1 MLLLSGHSLTP
12 ERPVEMEALQVSLKE
27 RDATATAE
35 PADMEG
41 IGINSWM
48 LSDRGPGK
56 GTVWRVRSI
65 RRNYINRTTQ
75 VDLEHAVN
83 SLRDVLLFG
92 EIKAANISGGST
104 CTAAQAIRYILA
116 RQSDWVLGQI
126 DYNVSNPYKFD
137 GDSLYDAIETVC
149 KTLPDCWWTY
159 DMSVYP
165 FRLNIIRKPAGVACE
180 LNPERNLRTVTKT
193 IDKSGM
199 YTRFYPIGYDNLQ
212 LSGGG
217 YVEKN
222 TDLYGVIAQTATDNS
237 KETEAELRAWANER
251 LEKHAEPVVSIEAD
265 GLELADATGESLDRM
280 TLGRICRIPL
290 PEFGTTIE
298 ERIIELNWPDAV
310 HEPES
315 VRVKLANTVEDVTSI
330 IAENMRTAGRSAR
343 KSTRVSQED
352 HAWFEDTDNHVAMVA
367 TGIIGTDA
375 NGKPNWTRLSEIN
388 VNEDGI
394 YYQVKS
400 VQGEVV
406 VANTRIDQN
415 ENHINLEANRAKSAE
430 SYLSGQLT
438 VEAGKVA
445 MVVGTR
451 NGKNYVKAG
460 EIVLAINEAGE
471 SEAHIDANKVYIG
484 NQKST
489 TVINGKCSLSDVTA
503 EVIKGRIATL
513 SSLWCTEFQGNIY
526 GSTVMFANG
535 ETPYGTT
542 VYTNVKTA
550 IAAVQ
555 VVASGSNYKL
565 QYKTFNDSSWIDA
578 GTFNRAVTSLEGV
591 WSDGAITVT
600 PSGMSTPSYV
610 DHLVGG
616 TPQVD
621 PNDDYRYKVNVLHYT
636 TDPTRPSGTGLTIDV
651 ESVYQAGYEVTQAQ
665 ITTSNFATNYTGSIS
680 GKTQIGSFS
689 KSSLSGNSYILLN
702 VKCHGTT
709 KQYYIT
715 VNN

>member
-12 ERPVEMEALQVSLKE
+12 VRPVEMEALQVTLKE

-65 RRNYINRTTQ
+65 RQSYANRTPQ

-83 SLRDVLLFG
+83 SLRDVILFG
-92 EIKAANISGGST
+92 ETKAANISGGST

-116 RQSDWVLGQI
+116 RQSDWVLGQM
-126 DYNVSNPYKFD
+126 DYNVSNPYRFD
-137 GDSLYDAIETVC
+137 GDSLYEAIETVC

-165 FRLNIIRKPAGVACE
+165 FRLNIIRKPAGVASE
-180 LNPERNLRTVTKT
+180 LNPVRNLRAITKT

-222 TDLYGVIAQTATDNS
+222 TALYGVIAQTETDNS

-251 LEKHAEPVVSIEAD
+251 LERHAQPVVSIDAE
-265 GLELADATGESLDRM
+265 GLELADATGESLDRL

-298 ERIIELNWPDAV
+298 ERIIELSWPDAV

-330 IAENMRTAGRSAR
+330 IAENMKTAGRSAR
-343 KSTRVSQED
+343 KSARVSQED
-352 HAWFEDTDNHVAMVA
+352 HAWFEDTDDHVAMVA

-375 NGKPNWTRLSEIN
+375 NGNPNWTRLSE
-388 VNEDGI
+388 VVVDGQGI
-394 YYQVKS
+394 HQSVKS
-400 VQGEVV
+400 MQGELV
-406 VANTRIDQN
+406 VAEGKIDISERQ
-415 ENHINLEANRAKSAE
+415 INQFVRA
-430 SYLSGQLT
+430 
-438 VEAGKVA
+438 
-445 MVVGTR
+445 VG
-451 NGKNYVKAG
+451 ADG
-460 EIVLAINEAGE
+460 EITAASIVLAINDAGE
-471 SEAHIDANKVYIG
+471 SEARIDANKVYIG

-503 EVIKGRIATL
+503 DYIAGKIATIATL
-513 SSLWCTEFQGNIY
+513 GVNSINGQSAGSYCSMNEYFGNSYKVGVSGGGGSVTYNDLKNGVYDMRLIQS
-526 GSTVMFANG
+526 GSTYTLQKKNAAG
-535 ETPYGTT
+535 GDWET
-542 VYTNVKTA
+542 V
-550 IAAVQ
+550 
-555 VVASGSNYKL
+555 
-565 QYKTFNDSSWIDA
+565 
-578 GTFNRAVTSLEGV
+578 GTFNRAVTSLEGA
-591 WSDGAITVT
+591 WSDGVITVT
-600 PSGMSTPSYV
+600 PSGASSPSYV
-610 DHLVGG
+610 DHLTGG

-621 PNDDYRYKVNVLHYT
+621 PTDYHYKVSVLHYT

-651 ESVYQAGYEVTQAQ
+651 ESVYQAGYEVTQNQ
-665 ITTSNFATNYTGSIS
+665 ISVGNFSINYTGSIS
-680 GKTQIGSFS
+680 GKSSIGSFS

-702 VKCHGTT
+702 VTCHGTT